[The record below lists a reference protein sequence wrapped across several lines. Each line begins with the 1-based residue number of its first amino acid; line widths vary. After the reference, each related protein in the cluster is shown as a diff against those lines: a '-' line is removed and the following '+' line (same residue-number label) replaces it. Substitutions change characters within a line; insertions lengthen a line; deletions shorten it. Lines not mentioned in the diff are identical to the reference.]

1 VNPVKEQ
8 EKMPDTNREIQEL
21 LVDYAGALR
30 DGYVPTFLKS
40 LSREE
45 AHRISAS
52 QQFQDAAEITR
63 ILNGV
68 GFAEKAVTPNVGLFI
83 SRVDAKI
90 SSRLKKARASSR
102 SRRRTSAR
110 SIGRMEK
117 RTEKSI

>member
-1 VNPVKEQ
+1 
-8 EKMPDTNREIQEL
+8 MPDTKREIQDL

-30 DGYVPTFLKS
+30 DGCLPTFLKS
-40 LSREE
+40 LEREE
-45 AHRISAS
+45 AHRIAS
-52 QQFQDAAEITR
+52 SRQFQDAAEMTR

-68 GFAEKAVTPNVGLFI
+68 GFADKAVTPNVGLFI

-102 SRRRTSAR
+102 SRRRTSTR
-110 SIGRMEK
+110 SIDRMEK

>member
-1 VNPVKEQ
+1 
-8 EKMPDTNREIQEL
+8 MPDTNREIQEL

-30 DGYVPTFLKS
+30 DGCVPTFLKS
-40 LSREE
+40 LEREE
-45 AHRISAS
+45 ARRIAS
-52 QQFQDAAEITR
+52 SRQFQGAAELTR

-68 GFAEKAVTPNVGLFI
+68 GFAENAVTPNVGLFI

-102 SRRRTSAR
+102 SRRRTGAR
-110 SIGRMEK
+110 SIDQIEK

>member
-1 VNPVKEQ
+1 MTDK
-8 EKMPDTNREIQEL
+8 NREIQEL

-30 DGYVPTFLKS
+30 DGCVPTFLKS
-40 LSREE
+40 LAREE
-45 AHRISAS
+45 AHSIAS
-52 QQFQDAAEITR
+52 SRQFQDAAGVAR

-102 SRRRTSAR
+102 TRHRTSA
-110 SIGRMEK
+110 MTVDKVEK